1 MKQESSKETYYK
13 DDFTFK
19 FINTNDYLVNIV
31 YLGNV
36 FILKMIFLKK
46 LLGVLL
52 NLGNTLK
59 ILKNNL

>member
-36 FILKMIFLKK
+36 FILKKIFF
-46 LLGVLL
+46 
-52 NLGNTLK
+52 
-59 ILKNNL
+59 